1 MVVVVTGR
9 SNSCLSF
16 AVSFSGLLLHLLR
29 IDPKSH
35 PQQKLKGQE
44 VTTGYVRAAAVAA
57 AWDGGGGCGWFFAFT
72 SLGF

>member
-1 MVVVVTGR
+1 M
-9 SNSCLSF
+9 
-16 AVSFSGLLLHLLR
+16 
-29 IDPKSH
+29 DPKSH

-72 SLGF
+72 LLGF